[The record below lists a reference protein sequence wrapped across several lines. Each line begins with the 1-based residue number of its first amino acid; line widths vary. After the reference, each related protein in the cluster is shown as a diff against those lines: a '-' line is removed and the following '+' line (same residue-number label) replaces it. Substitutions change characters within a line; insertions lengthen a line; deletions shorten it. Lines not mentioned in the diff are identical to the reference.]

1 MQQDN
6 EAKLTSKSTSEWLKN
21 NKIKVLEWP
30 SQSPGLNPIEMLTLN
45 SPFMLENPSIWL
57 N

>member
-6 EAKLTSKSTSEWLKN
+6 DSKDTSKSISEWFKE

-30 SQSPGLNPIEMLTLN
+30 SQSPDLNLIEILW
-45 SPFMLENPSIWL
+45 PFPYM
-57 N
+57 